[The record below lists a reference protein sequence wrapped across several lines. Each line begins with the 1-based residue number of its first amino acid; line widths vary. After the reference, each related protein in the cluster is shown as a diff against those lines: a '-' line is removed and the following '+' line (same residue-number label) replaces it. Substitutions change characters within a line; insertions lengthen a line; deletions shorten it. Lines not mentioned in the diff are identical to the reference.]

1 MKYKLIDIE
10 DEESNLDS
18 KPITEQETLKQIRD
32 WNHQMRTNY
41 NSIQD
46 FNEGEQYWKWE
57 EVK

>member
-10 DEESNLDS
+10 DEESNWDTE
-18 KPITEQETLKQIRD
+18 PMTEQEALEKIRD
-32 WNHQMRTNY
+32 WNDEMLTNY

-46 FNEGEQYWKWE
+46 FNDGEEYWQWE

>member
-1 MKYKLIDIE
+1 MKYKLIDVE

-18 KPITEQETLKQIRD
+18 QPITEQEALKQIRD
-32 WNHQMRTNY
+32 WNNQMNTHY

-46 FNEGEQYWKWE
+46 FNDGEEYWQWE

>member
-10 DEESNLDS
+10 DEESNWDS
-18 KPITEQETLKQIRD
+18 EPLTEQEALEQIRD
-32 WNHQMRTNY
+32 WNDEMLTNY

-46 FNEGEQYWKWE
+46 FNDGEEYWQWE